1 MSLVKVSD
9 NRGGGINSVYT
20 EKSCCWWGGEE
31 MVSTL

>member
-9 NRGGGINSVYT
+9 NRGGGINGVYT
-20 EKSCCWWGGEE
+20 EKSCCWGEEE